1 MPPVVE
7 LVLLLASVIFGIL
20 CLHYH
25 VSYRVSIGAGIVALV
40 VAGLALALGVEDV
53 ENMSGLLAYYLLAV
67 GVLLALL
74 EYRSE
79 SQQIIREESSD

>member
-1 MPPVVE
+1 
-7 LVLLLASVIFGIL
+7 
-20 CLHYH
+20 
-25 VSYRVSIGAGIVALV
+25 VSIGAGIVALV